1 MSNLDEQIA
10 KDLKR
15 HIEEDV
21 SQLQDEIWSNLENEL
36 FSEESTK
43 GEDVKK
49 VNKKKKNRVIPIIA
63 TAAAAIAIA
72 FSLQTEPGMAFVKGI
87 KDMFVPEKE
96 IIQNIE
102 GTDEPTDVNLNEG
115 KDSEYVIY
123 IDETRYKMI
132 PGENS
137 DIVTTIEP
145 LPEKFPEVTMEIKQ
159 VADEKPED
167 LVKKIEADLKTDFPE
182 LREIETVTEP
192 VKGFLLHGLNGNNW
206 DSVVVHLYVIS
217 NGKEGSYVIRENYF
231 LEAAEGHGARF
242 HHMLESFEIVE

>member
-10 KDLKR
+10 KDLKN
-15 HIEEDV
+15 HMEEDF
-21 SQLQDEIWSNLENEL
+21 SQLQDEIWTNLESEL
-36 FSEESTK
+36 FSAKPTK
-43 GEDVKK
+43 RGDAKK
-49 VNKKKKNRVIPIIA
+49 MNKKKKNRMIPIIA
-63 TAAAAIAIA
+63 TAAAAIAIV

-132 PGENS
+132 AGENA
-137 DIVTTIEP
+137 DTITTIEP
-145 LPEKFPEVTMEIKQ
+145 LPENFPEVTMEIKQ

-167 LVKKIEADLKTDFPE
+167 LVKKIEAELKTDFPE

-192 VKGFLLHGLNGNNW
+192 VEGFLLHGLNGNGW
-206 DSVVVHLYVIS
+206 DAKVVHLYVIS
-217 NGKEGSYVIRENYF
+217 NGKEGSYVIKENYF